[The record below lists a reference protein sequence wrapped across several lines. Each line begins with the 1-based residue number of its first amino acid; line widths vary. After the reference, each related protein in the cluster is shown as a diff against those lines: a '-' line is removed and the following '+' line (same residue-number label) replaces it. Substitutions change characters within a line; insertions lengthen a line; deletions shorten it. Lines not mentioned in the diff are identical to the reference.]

1 MINKAVKKIID
12 LHRLEN
18 EDMMAWQIRC
28 CLAKRRKETDM
39 DWIEIRDMLGLDI
52 TPDQLRKQA
61 VGYEEYDNYIRGF
74 NSAVTSILSVS
85 DLHCPFQLDYMLL
98 EKYRN
103 ADILQING
111 DVSDMQAISHFS
123 KAYRV
128 SPMEEIIQT
137 RKYLIDLI
145 EYISPKKVVVT
156 YGNHDIRFQSYLS
169 KNLDSDLLELMPQ
182 TSLELI
188 IVDGFRHF
196 NKREKTK
203 IEYKPLREVFDNI
216 EIDYAN
222 NWFCQIGDCIFCHPT
237 AYSSGIL
244 KTAEKAML
252 WFRNEKFDF
261 KNLVLAHTHRSGQYT
276 IGNTTIYE
284 QGAFCDVKKNNY
296 SDGKLFNSQK
306 EGFIFLCQDNNG
318 NTIKDKTKLIL
329 ITI

>member
-1 MINKAVKKIID
+1 MNKIID

-18 EDMMAWQIRC
+18 EDMMAWKIRC

-39 DWIEIRDMLGLDI
+39 DWIEIRDMLKLDI

-61 VGYEEYDNYIRGF
+61 VGYEEYDNYIHGF

-85 DLHCPFQLDYMLL
+85 DLHCPFQLDYTLL

-111 DVSDMQAISHFS
+111 DVSDMQAISRFS

-137 RKYLIDLI
+137 RKYLIYLI
-145 EYISPKKVVVT
+145 EYINPKKVVIT
-156 YGNHDIRFQSYLS
+156 YGNHDIRFQTYFS

-188 IVDGFRHF
+188 IIDGFRHF

-203 IEYKPLREVFDNI
+203 IEYKPLREVFEDI
-216 EIDYAN
+216 EIDYVN
-222 NWFCQIGDCIFCHPT
+222 NWYCQIGDCIFCHPT
-237 AYSSGIL
+237 AYSS
-244 KTAEKAML
+244 
-252 WFRNEKFDF
+252 
-261 KNLVLAHTHRSGQYT
+261 
-276 IGNTTIYE
+276 
-284 QGAFCDVKKNNY
+284 
-296 SDGKLFNSQK
+296 
-306 EGFIFLCQDNNG
+306 
-318 NTIKDKTKLIL
+318 
-329 ITI
+329 

>member
-1 MINKAVKKIID
+1 MLPCQKTKK
-12 LHRLEN
+12 
-18 EDMMAWQIRC
+18 
-28 CLAKRRKETDM
+28 TDM
-39 DWIEIRDMLGLDI
+39 DWIEIRDMLKLDI

-61 VGYEEYDNYIRGF
+61 VGYEEYDNYIHGF

-85 DLHCPFQLDYMLL
+85 DLHCPFQLDYTLL

-111 DVSDMQAISHFS
+111 DVSDMQAISRFS

-137 RKYLIDLI
+137 RKYLIYLI
-145 EYISPKKVVVT
+145 EYINPKKVVIT
-156 YGNHDIRFQSYLS
+156 YGNHDIRFQTYFS

-188 IVDGFRHF
+188 IIDGFRHF

-203 IEYKPLREVFDNI
+203 IEYKPLREVFEDI
-216 EIDYAN
+216 EIDYVN
-222 NWFCQIGDCIFCHPT
+222 NWYCQIGDCIFCHPT

-296 SDGKLFNSQK
+296 SDEKLFNSQK

-318 NTIKDKTKLIL
+318 NTIKDKTKLIVL
-329 ITI
+329 N

>member
-1 MINKAVKKIID
+1 MFTITE
-12 LHRLEN
+12 LQRFEN

-61 VGYEEYDNYIRGF
+61 VGYEEYDNYIHGF
-74 NSAVTSILSVS
+74 NSIATSILSIS
-85 DLHCPFQLDYMLL
+85 DLHIPFQLDYTLL

-103 ADILQING
+103 VDILQING
-111 DVSDMQAISHFS
+111 DVSDMQAISRFP
-123 KAYRV
+123 KVYRM
-128 SPMEEIIQT
+128 SPMEEIIET
-137 RKYLIDLI
+137 RKYLIELI
-145 EYISPKKVVVT
+145 EYINPKKVVIT
-156 YGNHDIRFQSYLS
+156 YGNHDSRFQTYLA

-188 IVDGFRHF
+188 IIDGFRHF
-196 NKREKTK
+196 NKREKVK
-203 IEYKPLREVFDNI
+203 IEYKPLQEVFDNI
-216 EIDYAN
+216 EINYADS
-222 NWFCQIGDCIFCHPT
+222 WYYQIGDCIFCHPT

-252 WFRNEKFDF
+252 WFRNEGFDF
-261 KNLVLAHTHRSGQYT
+261 KNLIMAHTHRSGQYT
-276 IGNTTIYE
+276 IGSTTIYE

-306 EGFIFLCQDNNG
+306 EGFIFVCQDNNG
-318 NTIKDKTKLIL
+318 NTIKDKTKLVVL
-329 ITI
+329 N